1 MRISRPDVSADVK
14 RRHNTSGFDL
24 GRRSHGQVAAYWNGQ
39 ITNKRGL
46 RANRINRKKKEICFA
61 NIIKSFVAFS
71 HSCFGVRRERT
82 RISLLWWCS
91 TNPQGCVE
99 SCNPGEINWEDFGR
113 ESPEGGWPGHRD
125 AGDMLS
131 PSRACNRD
139 LVDEE
144 GPCGMVWGE
153 VRASHGVPRRTDQQT
168 KSWLGNSLC
177 ALRRSGR
184 ARDGGS

>member
-1 MRISRPDVSADVK
+1 MLWCQERKDTDKLAVVVQYKS
-14 RRHNTSGFDL
+14 SG
-24 GRRSHGQVAAYWNGQ
+24 V
-39 ITNKRGL
+39 
-46 RANRINRKKKEICFA
+46 
-61 NIIKSFVAFS
+61 
-71 HSCFGVRRERT
+71 
-82 RISLLWWCS
+82 
-91 TNPQGCVE
+91 CVE

-113 ESPEGGWPGHRD
+113 ESPESGWPGYRD

-177 ALRRSGR
+177 ALHRSGR